1 MLPQHSPED
10 RAFIHSLTHGVL
22 MGFTGTVHLLRH
34 IDIYKAEYVASHP
47 ELFSWDWVN
56 IIDLRVFIASTTS
69 PAPAQLQNW
78 IKTEPDIS
86 PRQLSATAPNWRV
99 LHEDGNEVLDLCSDS
114 EIEDEPD
121 NFGNISTRRSP
132 ASAAPQAAPRQ
143 NQKLLRVEVEEVL
156 DEDVLRSQERAS
168 LPPDSHRIWEV
179 NPAYASSLPPSS
191 PPGLSTDN
199 SDHVEFE
206 GPRALENHR
215 RPDDFNQLR
224 YTDWTES
231 DTNWGHKNLKFF
243 ARNADFK
250 LTSHKTKTVQQ
261 VEYIFDTPPYL
272 PVHDIP
278 TATVID
284 LNHPK
289 YDNMYASALD
299 DEEAGDGNM
308 ARVLMTVN
316 GRVKK
321 SDNDSWDGTPG
332 TGDPP
337 VNVRFGPDKEPTL
350 LPGALYMQS
359 VSGGFACSFVDW
371 TLFAEPRRYFDPTQ
385 RKSMFAVQ
393 RENRGAEGTTK
404 EQKVAEFVNIVRK
417 LKCCAVDSNGQQ
429 CKGFPILKESKGTG
443 PAWWLACSG
452 WRKNFKQGHRNHTI
466 TCDVPMFL
474 RAFHNQPI
482 AEDDSKDTKQCAD
495 IVHPICGKKKK
506 GGCCISH
513 IVGGI
518 SRKGDIEHHPCKVKR
533 TIYWPVDRSIR
544 KALIW
549 HDATKPAHTH
559 PLPAFTKVTPEAVEG
574 YDAAIAAFG
583 VASTTV
589 GKVEMSASTPVAL
602 GGKTPGQ
609 FAPALQSTAVKGRLI
624 HRGKEGIPL
633 EWVSQA
639 SAFHMYQEDLKRLNV
654 EDRYVHRVVTVA
666 AGGTMILTCVPGL
679 LELLDDKSVNSFE
692 ADTTFKCV
700 IGEFNEW
707 EVTIFYKPL
716 NRAITIARVYINR
729 ATTEFF
735 EDFFDELRSLKI
747 ELTKSDL
754 AFSCLT
760 KGGNL
765 LAFNSDMESAQV
777 LGAVRSFFKTH
788 DAVYSTLAPT
798 LTAEDAI
805 LDFKSL
811 ATDEDYKHILTFAE
825 TIKSAEDLTEFSEF
839 IHRLN
844 VKKITAT
851 TNTGES
857 QHHWT
862 NTRTG
867 IKLPLVEAIVTAH
880 KLHLQVYNQLL
891 EAFESGVVTNPYN
904 DSAQRKIRNLTRLAT
919 TTRKTRETNEQAAE
933 RARIDDE
940 LEGLKQQKKEADVRM
955 KELRLQKQNQST
967 GKVSRG
973 ARAGDSSCG
982 RVKSRS
988 MSGSKIVLSTATLND
1003 SDDLVPS
1010 DMFEPLSATSDTSLG
1025 PEAAHASPAV
1035 LGMDSV
1041 DLSDAFVPAPG
1052 LDQAVYNDF
1061 IASLSISEVAHGSLI
1076 GLSMD
1081 SMDLSDVFM
1090 PTLGLDQAM
1099 YDDFVASFSS
1109 PMPDA
1114 AAIADPYNNT
1124 KGLDDSWLFPALDNR
1139 GLNADAVYHLPP
1151 PQPSPPTSPLAAAH
1165 TAPEECVEDWEKECV
1180 EDWENV
1186 SNVPGV
1192 SKLLG
1197 PGAIEDMV
1205 VLRWSSMWTMATQ
1218 GRGLRDIDSS
1228 PPCLVLRPP
1237 YKSTLPHA
1245 DISAMAQLR
1254 TDFSLLNAHRFR
1266 CRLTDSPACPA
1277 CGAPYETRA
1286 HFLLQ
1291 CPTWEPFRIALQSA
1305 SYSAGL
1311 LGAVG
1316 VRPLLNEPLLL
1327 KATVAFIHK
1336 TGRFL
1341 VTRS

>member
-1 MLPQHSPED
+1 MPPQHSPED

-22 MGFTGTVHLLRH
+22 MGFTGT
-34 IDIYKAEYVASHP
+34 IYKAEYVASHP
-47 ELFSWDWVN
+47 ELFSWDWIN
-56 IIDLRVFIASTTS
+56 IIDLRVFVASTTS

-86 PRQLSATAPNWRV
+86 PRQLSAAAPNWRV
-99 LHEDGNEVLDLCSDS
+99 VHEDGNEVLDLCSDS

-156 DEDVLRSQERAS
+156 DEDVIRSQQRAS
-168 LPPDSHRIWEV
+168 LPPDSRRIWEV

-191 PPGLSTDN
+191 PPGLSTDD
-199 SDHVEFE
+199 SDPVESE
-206 GPRALENHR
+206 GPRAPENHR
-215 RPDDFNQLR
+215 RPDDFNQ
-224 YTDWTES
+224 YTDWKES
-231 DTNWGHKNLKFF
+231 DTNWGHKNLKSF

-284 LNHPK
+284 LNHLK
-289 YDNMYASALD
+289 YDNVYASALD
-299 DEEAGDGNM
+299 DEEAGDGDM

-337 VNVRFGPDKEPTL
+337 VNVRFGPEEEPILCYRARYTCK
-350 LPGALYMQS
+350 
-359 VSGGFACSFVDW
+359 GGFACSFVDR

-385 RKSMFAVQ
+385 RKSMFAAQ

-404 EQKVAEFVNIVRK
+404 EQKVA
-417 LKCCAVDSNGQQ
+417 D
-429 CKGFPILKESKGTG
+429 
-443 PAWWLACSG
+443 G

-474 RAFHNQPI
+474 RAFHNHPI

-506 GGCCISH
+506 GGCRISH
-513 IVGGI
+513 IVGGV

-583 VASTTV
+583 VAGATI

-624 HRGKEGIPL
+624 HRAKEKEYPAGMG
-633 EWVSQA
+633 
-639 SAFHMYQEDLKRLNV
+639 AFHMYQEDLKRLNV

-692 ADTTFKCV
+692 ADTTFKRV

-707 EVTIFYKPL
+707 EVAIFYKPL

-735 EDFFDELRSLKI
+735 ERLFDELRSLGI

-754 AFSCLT
+754 AFSSLT

-777 LGAVRSFFKTH
+777 LGAAS
-788 DAVYSTLAPT
+788 
-798 LTAEDAI
+798 AI

-811 ATDEDYKHILTFAE
+811 ATDEDYKRILTFAE

-844 VKKITAT
+844 VKKITDWWHHKQIHEWILPCLVESLSPISSDDWQATPAT

-867 IKLPLVEAIVTAH
+867 IKLPLVEAIVTAR
-880 KLHLQVYNQLL
+880 KLDLQVYNQLL
-891 EAFESGVVTNPYN
+891 EAFESGVATNPYN

-988 MSGSKIVLSTATLND
+988 TSGSKIVLSTATLND

-1010 DMFEPLSATSDTSLG
+1010 DIFEPLSATSDTSLG
-1025 PEAAHASPAV
+1025 PEAAHASPAT
-1035 LGMDSV
+1035 LSMDSV
-1041 DLSDAFVPAPG
+1041 DLSDTFVPAPG
-1052 LDQAVYNDF
+1052 LDQAVYDDF

-1076 GLSMD
+1076 GLGMD

-1099 YDDFVASFSS
+1099 YDDFIASFSS
-1109 PMPDA
+1109 PLPDA

-1124 KGLDDSWLFPALDNR
+1124 NGPDDSWLFPALDNR

-1151 PQPSPPTSPLAAAH
+1151 PQPSPPTSPSAATH
-1165 TAPEECVEDWEKECV
+1165 TAP
-1180 EDWENV
+1180 V
-1186 SNVPGV
+1186 SRRRKRGAEVDEANILTNKRVRAAPKRPDEIV
-1192 SKLLG
+1192 QYSKL
-1197 PGAIEDMV
+1197 
-1205 VLRWSSMWTMATQ
+1205 
-1218 GRGLRDIDSS
+1218 
-1228 PPCLVLRPP
+1228 
-1237 YKSTLPHA
+1237 
-1245 DISAMAQLR
+1245 
-1254 TDFSLLNAHRFR
+1254 
-1266 CRLTDSPACPA
+1266 
-1277 CGAPYETRA
+1277 
-1286 HFLLQ
+1286 
-1291 CPTWEPFRIALQSA
+1291 
-1305 SYSAGL
+1305 
-1311 LGAVG
+1311 
-1316 VRPLLNEPLLL
+1316 
-1327 KATVAFIHK
+1327 
-1336 TGRFL
+1336 
-1341 VTRS
+1341 